1 MDDHISFGVILR
13 EEVERWASEDGLI
26 KLSDAHW
33 KKIADEIEG
42 RVDNFLDNLLYDIIL
57 DIREGVYDE

>member
-1 MDDHISFGVILR
+1 MDDHVNFGIILR

-26 KLSDAHW
+26 KLSDASW

-42 RVDNFLDNLLYDIIL
+42 RVDNFLDSLLYDIIL